1 MLHNYFQHMAN
12 FQSTKLHE
20 GFTCVFRQWRAE
32 DTHCK
37 YLHGYAISF
46 RLYFEGELDK
56 RNWVWDF
63 GGMKRSRGKIDGLS
77 PKDWMDYMFDHT
89 TILAEDDPELET
101 FKELDRKGVVQL
113 RVLPQTGAERFAE
126 YIWQKLN
133 PFIQTETDGRVRIS
147 KVEFFEHEKNSAIY
161 LP

>member
-1 MLHNYFQHMAN
+1 MAN

-63 GGMKRSRGKIDGLS
+63 GGMKRSKGKIDGLS
-77 PKDWMDYMFDHT
+77 PKDWMGYMFDHT